1 MQCVLHDWWPL
12 DLLRCLSTSIRSGDK
27 SNHKCLA
34 SVQTYKRY
42 SYFFPSVNFFQV
54 EMAGFEALS
63 QVLLACQSP
72 ALIAVLVVWVLI
84 CSSELWLALAEI
96 WQRWTA
102 KKTTYTHR
110 TPVAAFDVFNSFVA
124 LVLLILSVLPD
135 RCQHQLVGVTAS
147 IILNFGSYALGP
159 LKMVKCSRN
168 PVRSISN
175 ILGHF

>member
-1 MQCVLHDWWPL
+1 VRSAWKAPLRLQAKLPPGMQCVLHDWWPL

-63 QVLLACQSP
+63 QV
-72 ALIAVLVVWVLI
+72 
-84 CSSELWLALAEI
+84 
-96 WQRWTA
+96 
-102 KKTTYTHR
+102 THR

>member
-1 MQCVLHDWWPL
+1 MG
-12 DLLRCLSTSIRSGDK
+12 GDK

-102 KKTTYTHR
+102 KRRHTLTELRSRHSTSS
-110 TPVAAFDVFNSFVA
+110 TA
-124 LVLLILSVLPD
+124 LLP
-135 RCQHQLVGVTAS
+135 LYYLFS
-147 IILNFGSYALGP
+147 P
-159 LKMVKCSRN
+159 
-168 PVRSISN
+168 
-175 ILGHF
+175 